1 MAFVGSSEEVS
12 WAWSQALLLKAAQGS
27 KAASTCGPGP
37 GGARM
42 SWAGGRALSRR
53 VFVSPFAAASSDLR
67 DSLLFVAAL
76 WPPLPSVCSLGLL
89 PRVSHGRVC
98 EPAG

>member
-67 DSLLFVAAL
+67 DSLAVCGGSLATHAKRVLFWL
-76 WPPLPSVCSLGLL
+76 TSP
-89 PRVSHGRVC
+89 
-98 EPAG
+98 